1 MEDMPKPCPLALIN
15 FLGYD
20 PWLHRKRPPSLEA
33 QFQILFEII
42 YIYLFIDVLNIS
54 YLNYMK

>member
-33 QFQILFEII
+33 QFQMLFEII
-42 YIYLFIDVLNIS
+42 YIFIDLLNIS
-54 YLNYMK
+54 YLNIMK